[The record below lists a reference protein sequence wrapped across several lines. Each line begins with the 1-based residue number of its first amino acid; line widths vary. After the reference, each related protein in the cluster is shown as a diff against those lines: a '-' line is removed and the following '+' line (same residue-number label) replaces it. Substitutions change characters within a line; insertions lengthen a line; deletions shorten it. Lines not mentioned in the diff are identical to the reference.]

1 MRSGHVISAQANMR
15 VAHVKP
21 RSGGRSQNYMPP
33 EAADALKKAEA
44 AKASGAQPTG
54 KPSAE
59 YPVAK

>member
-1 MRSGHVISAQANMR
+1 MRSEHVISAQANMR

-44 AKASGAQPTG
+44 AKTAAAQPGNT
-54 KPSAE
+54 PSVA
-59 YPVAK
+59 YPVTK